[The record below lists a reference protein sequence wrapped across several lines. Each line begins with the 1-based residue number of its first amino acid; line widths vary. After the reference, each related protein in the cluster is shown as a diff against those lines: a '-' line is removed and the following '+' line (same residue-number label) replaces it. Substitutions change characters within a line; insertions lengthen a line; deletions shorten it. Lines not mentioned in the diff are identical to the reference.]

1 MEECPGGRE
10 ERPGGRE
17 ERARGREESPGG
29 MEERPGG
36 RVERPAGTDERAR
49 GREESPGGREERP
62 GGREK
67 LLGGRDER
75 PGGRDECPGGMEE
88 CPGGREERPGG
99 MEERARGREERPGG
113 REKLLGGREERPGGR
128 EKLLGGREE
137 RPGGMEERA
146 RGREERPGGREKLLG
161 GREERPGGR
170 EKLLGGREERP
181 GGRVERADSSQAL
194 EDDKSDV
201 LSVQSRYL
209 RSGSFSR
216 FSVSYDTDTESIHM
230 EPIHLSS
237 SLAAAQIIKEDLG
250 ERKVRLTESGGPGR
264 SECAE
269 QLLVEDLYRR
279 VQDKSDKSGRYG
291 TPSVM
296 EIQRALSGGRM
307 ETPKNAADL
316 VWDGIYIGDVSVAMN
331 RARLKRMAVT
341 HVVNA
346 AHGTGVFTGH
356 EFYRGMELAYLAVP
370 ADDFPDFDI
379 SGHFYPAAAFI
390 DEALL
395 THKGTV
401 LVTCVMGYS
410 RAAALVAAYLMIYHH
425 LPLLEALTRIRLKRP
440 VSPNEGFLRQLREL
454 NEKLLSEREVEPAP
468 TAREG
473 RRRNDNAT
481 TRNGDGGSSSSRSSS
496 GGSSGGSSVVNVRE
510 RATRRLLEEKVNV
523 RRRWTSREDDA
534 TSVASSVASGTEER
548 RRSWAGSL
556 HARMEVCDTDSDGAS
571 TVLLRSSSLLS
582 GSSSRRRRLWSESTR
597 DDEPEPAGSV
607 VSRASSRFSGSR
619 AFESEHIEVSGQVR
633 KSPLTAPSDGDGHA
647 GGRESEHAGD
657 DGADGRRPRPAD
669 SDDEVDQIIQ
679 EWRRRNETL
688 GQGES
693 RSRAG
698 LSGEDEESRRGG
710 GERGGRTPAR
720 SAGRRD
726 SLASE
731 GSGGSSW
738 TGASTDVSLDLME
751 GGVPRWRADDDED
764 TESNFSFY
772 GGREEVLGG
781 LTPVQ
786 RWRLKKR
793 ELDDRNRA
801 FDKAFPPRQAPRR
814 AGRDG
819 ADAEQPPALPDPPP
833 PDPGLPDLAAYQRWK
848 LGRQRKLRTDMSDDI
863 VALTCEPPAAAAKV
877 LKKPGAAERLQEALE
892 RSRGILAGIE
902 REDADREEAARLPP
916 QQQQQQPQQQP
927 QQYPA
932 YADNDDTSSVFS
944 AQSSVRS
951 AATATSRRSYLSR
964 DSYGGGGHTGSE
976 TASLGGQQAW
986 SSRSESTA
994 SRFSCGGGGG
1004 GGTSKPLFTL
1014 FQDEVDLGRLERSER
1029 RTRSEVLGM
1038 MSGYAEERITAC
1050 NKRSTIF
1057 KKKHGTGR
1065 KEEGSGDDARQ
1076 REGGEEEEGGEGD
1089 GETTASLLESVQRLT
1104 RRAQRLKKSFRQTG
1118 EAGGEGS
1125 EECNEALPGSWR
1137 GRPRMGGG
1145 GGVVREERELT
1156 SVVSQV
1162 EAEEVEVSRSRRPH
1176 GGGGSAVDAEEEAAE
1191 AAEAA
1196 SPNGAEFDEAD
1207 EEVIRV
1213 WRRRRD
1219 AMRREAT
1226 SRSIFHSSRPAP

>member
-1 MEECPGGRE
+1 M
-10 ERPGGRE
+10 
-17 ERARGREESPGG
+17 
-29 MEERPGG
+29 
-36 RVERPAGTDERAR
+36 GT
-49 GREESPGGREERP
+49 
-62 GGREK
+62 
-67 LLGGRDER
+67 L
-75 PGGRDECPGGMEE
+75 
-88 CPGGREERPGG
+88 
-99 MEERARGREERPGG
+99 
-113 REKLLGGREERPGGR
+113 
-128 EKLLGGREE
+128 
-137 RPGGMEERA
+137 
-146 RGREERPGGREKLLG
+146 
-161 GREERPGGR
+161 
-170 EKLLGGREERP
+170 
-181 GGRVERADSSQAL
+181 
-194 EDDKSDV
+194 
-201 LSVQSRYL
+201 
-209 RSGSFSR
+209 
-216 FSVSYDTDTESIHM
+216 DTLNI
-230 EPIHLSS
+230 
-237 SLAAAQIIKEDLG
+237 LAAPQCSISRDYTDLG

-296 EIQRALSGGRM
+296 EIQRVLSGGRM

-454 NEKLLSEREVEPAP
+454 NEKLLSERDVEPAP

-510 RATRRLLEEKVNV
+510 RATRRLLEEKVDV
-523 RRRWTSREDDA
+523 RRQWTSREDDA
-534 TSVASSVASGTEER
+534 SSVASSVASCTEER

-647 GGRESEHAGD
+647 SGRESEHAGD
-657 DGADGRRPRPAD
+657 DGTDGRRPRPAD

-726 SLASE
+726 SLVSE

-801 FDKAFPPRQAPRR
+801 FDKAFPPRQVPRR

-819 ADAEQPPALPDPPP
+819 ADAEQPPAPPDPPP

-902 REDADREEAARLPP
+902 REDADKEEAARLPP

-944 AQSSVRS
+944 TQSSVRS
-951 AATATSRRSYLSR
+951 AATATSRCSYLSR
-964 DSYGGGGHTGSE
+964 DSYGSGGHTGSE

-986 SSRSESTA
+986 SSRSESNA
-994 SRFSCGGGGG
+994 SRFPCGGGG

-1029 RTRSEVLGM
+1029 RMRSEVLGM
-1038 MSGYAEERITAC
+1038 MSGYAEERIAAC

-1125 EECNEALPGSWR
+1125 EECSEALPGSWR

-1145 GGVVREERELT
+1145 DGVVREERELT

-1176 GGGGSAVDAEEEAAE
+1176 GGGGSAVDAEEE